1 MALPILN
8 DTPKYE
14 MTIPSTNQTLKFRPY
29 LVREEKVL
37 MIAMESEDTNEMFSA
52 IIDTIKACVYDPKN
66 SVVWDSLAIFDIE
79 YMFVTIR
86 SKSVGE
92 TSKLSL
98 KCTECETANEIKVD
112 LSDIAPAMP
121 DISNTIVLTDDI
133 SLEMQWPAYADLY
146 ESNIEKMNST
156 DMTMM
161 MIGKCIKYVNTA
173 DDQIILKDE
182 PQASV
187 DAFIESLSTTQFE
200 MIKNYTEQMPQIVKD
215 ISFTCVNCGHH
226 NNIKLQGM
234 SDFF

>member
-37 MIAMESEDTNEMFSA
+37 MIAMESEDTNQMFSA
-52 IIDTIKACVYDPKN
+52 ILDTIKACVSDPEN

-79 YMFVTIR
+79 CMFVTIR

-92 TSKLSL
+92 TSKLNL
-98 KCTECETANEIKVD
+98 KCNECETSNEIVVD

-121 DISNTIVLTDDI
+121 DISSTIVLTDDI

-146 ESNIEKMNST
+146 ESNMEKMNST

-200 MIKNYTEQMPQIVKD
+200 MIKNYTEQMPQIIKD
-215 ISFTCVNCGHH
+215 VSFACVNCGH
-226 NNIKLQGM
+226 NNDIKLQGM